1 MSIADLN
8 NELSK
13 LAGGKWVK
21 LVDLGDKVV
30 GTLID
35 AEMKDRT
42 DPDGNVVLGKKS
54 GKPRKIARLR
64 IQTDARDDAD
74 DDGVR
79 VFDANEAG
87 QAALREIAPL
97 EIGSLIAVQVTAP
110 APDKWSQCTYKATA
124 KPAPKVVEIPGAVD
138 DDPFAGLV

>member
-1 MSIADLN
+1 M
-8 NELSK
+8 K
-13 LAGGKWVK
+13 LTEV
-21 LVDLGDKVV
+21 GDKVV

-35 AEMKDRT
+35 AEMINRT

-54 GKPRKIARLR
+54 GKPRKVARLR

-74 DDGVR
+74 DDGLR
-79 VFDANEAG
+79 IWDANEAG
-87 QAALREIAPL
+87 QSALREIAPL
-97 EIGSLIAVQVTAP
+97 EIGSLIAVQVTAA

-124 KPAPKVVEIPGAVD
+124 KPAPKTVSLEA